1 MNGIIIGL
9 IFMIL
14 HRKSLVLINKI
25 INYQN
30 FKTNLQYLKDFLIRK
45 CTNIK
50 YNNKIIH
57 R

>member
-14 HRKSLVLINKI
+14 HPKSLVLINKI

-30 FKTNLQYLKDFLIRK
+30 FKSNLQNLKGFLIRK
-45 CTNIK
+45 FTNIK